1 MLKPHDW
8 HVEACLR
15 DNLNIVVS
23 KDIMFPV
30 NHDQALFSYKYWK
43 FTRAGLV
50 STQIGLKEQL
60 LSAVVFWRIFPF
72 LRFR

>member
-50 STQIGLKEQL
+50 SSQIGLKEQL